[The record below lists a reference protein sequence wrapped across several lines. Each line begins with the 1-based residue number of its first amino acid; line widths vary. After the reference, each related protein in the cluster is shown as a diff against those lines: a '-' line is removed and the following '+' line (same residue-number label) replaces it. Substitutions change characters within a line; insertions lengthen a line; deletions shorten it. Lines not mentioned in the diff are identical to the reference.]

1 MSRGRRARIQLHL
14 HIQREKIVVRVCSM
28 RRLKSKFNT
37 ERSRIDPVICTSPN
51 QEPVSFVIG
60 PAVIKHTHT
69 PSPAGFWIWV
79 SPSSSPPHTAHAHDY
94 LFPVYM

>member
-60 PAVIKHTHT
+60 PAVINTHT
-69 PSPAGFWIWV
+69 VKKGGV
-79 SPSSSPPHTAHAHDY
+79 
-94 LFPVYM
+94 LFRTGTNPVGGWSIDHLGQY